1 MIDSHARSAQTR
13 SGRGRKFLASVAGW
27 CENLHT
33 QVEVCSCYTFHVI
46 YVSVLKW
53 KFKIWS
59 LFSHPVTYTCTSIAP
74 IIRLAIRYRLNWPN
88 IIIIITLSKYVLKGG
103 KYALKVESCRQ
114 RLYSILCLFANS
126 EAVSWH
132 ARWLLLFVFPINV
145 RRHAIMNQ
153 SEAHLHSVCTVH
165 FHPSLSPRP
174 SFRFSEGLVPKL
186 LWNGGSPRPLAWDG
200 TTCMLSE
207 VKTHTTSILCSHLFT
222 PPKVQLE
229 HTLRQ
234 LQLWGSK

>member
-153 SEAHLHSVCTVH
+153 SEAHLHSGRSVH
-165 FHPSLSPRP
+165 FCPSLSPRP
-174 SFRFSEGLVPKL
+174 SFRFSGGLVPRL
-186 LWNGGSPRPLAWDG
+186 MLPLQP
-200 TTCMLSE
+200 TFY
-207 VKTHTTSILCSHLFT
+207 I
-222 PPKVQLE
+222 
-229 HTLRQ
+229 
-234 LQLWGSK
+234 